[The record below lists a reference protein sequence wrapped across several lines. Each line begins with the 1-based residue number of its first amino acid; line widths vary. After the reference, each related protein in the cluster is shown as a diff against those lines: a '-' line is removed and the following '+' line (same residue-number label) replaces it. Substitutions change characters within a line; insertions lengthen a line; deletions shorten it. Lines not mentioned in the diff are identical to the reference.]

1 VGLFHKN
8 RQQLK
13 RFKDFDFARII
24 FFDKLKG
31 VFHVLI
37 YASKNKK
44 MKEDTFSNKNTDIE
58 NKDNSIKNPS
68 DPSSDYPAGLTQEQ
82 QQRQNNYR
90 IKLSKVKDFNETFEL
105 VKSAVDAKFKM
116 HRAGLS
122 LVLQVLPTQL
132 GAYHILGSNMIIMN
146 KRILDI
152 IKLRKSLLEYNA
164 YLFMVLCHEYFHS
177 FGIIDEKQVRIMT
190 YDLCQS
196 LLGDDHPSSLMAKY
210 EPWKV
215 FPELQLYQ
223 TNKFEN
229 RFEIITNFDKTTQS
243 YIN

>member
-1 VGLFHKN
+1 MGLLHN
-8 RQQLK
+8 NGQRLK
-13 RFKDFDFARII
+13 RFNDFDFAKII
-24 FFDKLKG
+24 CFDKLKG

-37 YASKNKK
+37 YASKSKK

-58 NKDNSIKNPS
+58 NKDDGIKNPS
-68 DPSSDYPAGLTQEQ
+68 SPSSDYPTELTQEQ
-82 QQRQNNYR
+82 KHRQNNYR

-229 RFEIITNFDKTTQS
+229 RFEIIKNFDKTTQS

>member
-1 VGLFHKN
+1 M
-8 RQQLK
+8 
-13 RFKDFDFARII
+13 KD
-24 FFDKLKG
+24 
-31 VFHVLI
+31 
-37 YASKNKK
+37 
-44 MKEDTFSNKNTDIE
+44 DTFSNKNTDIK
-58 NKDNSIKNPS
+58 NKGDSIKNHS
-68 DPSSDYPAGLTQEQ
+68 THSSNYPTGLTQEQ
-82 QQRQNNYR
+82 KQKQNNYR
-90 IKLSKVKDFNETFEL
+90 VKLSKVKDFNETFEL
-105 VKSAVDAKFKM
+105 VKSAVDTKFKM

-132 GAYHILGSNMIIMN
+132 GAYHILGSNLIIMN
-146 KRILDI
+146 RRILDI

-177 FGIIDEKQVRIMT
+177 FGIVDEKQVRIMT

-196 LLGDDHPSSLMAKY
+196 LLGDDHPSSMMAKY

-229 RFEIITNFDKTTQS
+229 RFEIIKNFDKTTQS

>member
-1 VGLFHKN
+1 MVK
-8 RQQLK
+8 K
-13 RFKDFDFARII
+13 VKDFFAKITY
-24 FFDKLKG
+24 FDKLKG
-31 VFHVLI
+31 VFHVWI

-68 DPSSDYPAGLTQEQ
+68 ATSSDRSPGLTQQ
-82 QQRQNNYR
+82 QQQQQDHYR

-132 GAYHILGSNMIIMN
+132 GAYHMLGSNMIIMN

-196 LLGDDHPSSLMAKY
+196 LLGDDHPSALMARY

-229 RFEIITNFDKTTQS
+229 RFEIIKNFDKTTQS

>member
-1 VGLFHKN
+1 M
-8 RQQLK
+8 
-13 RFKDFDFARII
+13 KD
-24 FFDKLKG
+24 
-31 VFHVLI
+31 
-37 YASKNKK
+37 
-44 MKEDTFSNKNTDIE
+44 DTFSNKNTDIE
-58 NKDNSIKNPS
+58 NKGDSIKNHS
-68 DPSSDYPAGLTQEQ
+68 THSSNYPTGLTQEQ
-82 QQRQNNYR
+82 KQKQNNYR
-90 IKLSKVKDFNETFEL
+90 VKLSKVKDFNETFEL

-177 FGIIDEKQVRIMT
+177 FGIVDEKQVRIMT

-223 TNKFEN
+223 TNKFED
-229 RFEIITNFDKTTQS
+229 RFEIIKNFDKTTQS

>member
-1 VGLFHKN
+1 
-8 RQQLK
+8 
-13 RFKDFDFARII
+13 
-24 FFDKLKG
+24 
-31 VFHVLI
+31 
-37 YASKNKK
+37 

-68 DPSSDYPAGLTQEQ
+68 NPSSDYPTGSTQEQ

-177 FGIIDEKQVRIMT
+177 FGIVDEKRVRIMT

>member
-1 VGLFHKN
+1 
-8 RQQLK
+8 
-13 RFKDFDFARII
+13 
-24 FFDKLKG
+24 
-31 VFHVLI
+31 VFHVLT

-44 MKEDTFSNKNTDIE
+44 MKDDTFSNKNTDIE
-58 NKDNSIKNPS
+58 NKGDSIKNHS
-68 DPSSDYPAGLTQEQ
+68 TPSSDYPTGLTQEQ
-82 QQRQNNYR
+82 KQKQNNYR
-90 IKLSKVKDFNETFEL
+90 VKLSKVKDFNETFEL

-132 GAYHILGSNMIIMN
+132 GAYHILGSNLIIMN

-229 RFEIITNFDKTTQS
+229 RFEIIKNFDKTTQS

>member
-1 VGLFHKN
+1 
-8 RQQLK
+8 
-13 RFKDFDFARII
+13 
-24 FFDKLKG
+24 
-31 VFHVLI
+31 
-37 YASKNKK
+37 

-58 NKDNSIKNPS
+58 NNDDRIKNPS
-68 DPSSDYPAGLTQEQ
+68 SSSSEHPTELTQEQ
-82 QQRQNNYR
+82 KQRQNNYR

-132 GAYHILGSNMIIMN
+132 GAYHVLGSNMIIMN

-229 RFEIITNFDKTTQS
+229 RFEIIKNFDKTTQS